1 MGILESGPQTL
12 MSANDTTMPGPAPD
26 PGSDP
31 RAVVASGWL
40 GSQSIFDRRDER
52 KLGRA
57 MGASMLV
64 HGGLFV
70 AIVAIM
76 TVAPAQLLVDTTP
89 LEYKV
94 VFLPEVGPG
103 GGGGGSPA
111 PAPPKPIEIPKHAPP
126 TAVPIPVERPPE
138 PTEIPKL
145 VAPIETTAA
154 TVLQSSGDAML
165 SLAPYGGGGRGGGVG
180 SGTGSGVGEGTGGG
194 FGGGAYRPG
203 SGVTSPSPINQVE
216 PNYTSDAMRAKIQ
229 GSVELEV
236 VVLEDGTVG
245 QVRVTKS
252 LDRQFGLDQAAMDA
266 AKKWLFR
273 PGTRQGVAV
282 ATIVT
287 LILDFRLH

>member
-1 MGILESGPQTL
+1 
-12 MSANDTTMPGPAPD
+12 MSTNETTVPGLPPD
-26 PGSDP
+26 PGTGP
-31 RAVVASGWL
+31 KAVVASGWL
-40 GSQSIFDRRDER
+40 GSQSIFDRPDER

-57 MGASMLV
+57 MGASMV
-64 HGGLFV
+64 IHTILFA
-70 AIVAIM
+70 AIVTLM
-76 TVAPAQLLVDTTP
+76 TVAPAQILSESTP

-94 VFLPEVGPG
+94 VFLPEPGPG

-111 PAPPKPIEIPKHAPP
+111 PAPKKLLEIPKHTEP
-126 TAVPIPVERPPE
+126 TAVPIPVEKPPQ
-138 PTEIPKL
+138 PTDLPKL

-154 TVLQSSGDAML
+154 SVLQSSGDSMF
-165 SLAPYGGGGRGGGVG
+165 SLAQYGGGGRGGGIG
-180 SGTGSGVGEGTGGG
+180 PGTGSGVGPGTGGG

-203 SGVTSPSPINQVE
+203 NGVSQPTLIRDVR
-216 PNYTSDAMRAKIQ
+216 PNYTSEAMRAKIQ

-245 QVRVTKS
+245 PVRVTKS
-252 LDRQFGLDQAAMDA
+252 LDRTFGLDQAAMDA

-273 PGTRQGVAV
+273 PGMRQGQPV

>member
-1 MGILESGPQTL
+1 
-12 MSANDTTMPGPAPD
+12 MSANDTTLPGLPPD

-31 RAVVASGWL
+31 KAVVSSGWL
-40 GSQSIFDRRDER
+40 AGESIFDRRDER

-64 HGGLFV
+64 HGGLFA

-76 TVAPAQLLVDTTP
+76 TVAPAQLLIDTTP

-94 VFLPEVGPG
+94 AFLPEPGPG

-111 PAPPKPIEIPKHAPP
+111 PAPPKPIEIPKHTAP
-126 TAVPIPVERPPE
+126 TAVPIPVEKPPE
-138 PTEIPKL
+138 PTEVPKL
-145 VAPIETTAA
+145 VAPIETTSS
-154 TVLQSSGDAML
+154 TLLQSSGNAAF
-165 SLAPYGGGGRGGGVG
+165 SLAAYGGGGSGGGVG
-180 SGTGSGVGEGTGGG
+180 SGSGNGVGPGTGGG

-203 SGVTSPSPINQVE
+203 SGVTSPFPVNQVK

-252 LDRQFGLDQAAMDA
+252 LDRTFGLDQAAMDA

-273 PGTRQGVAV
+273 PGTRQGVPV